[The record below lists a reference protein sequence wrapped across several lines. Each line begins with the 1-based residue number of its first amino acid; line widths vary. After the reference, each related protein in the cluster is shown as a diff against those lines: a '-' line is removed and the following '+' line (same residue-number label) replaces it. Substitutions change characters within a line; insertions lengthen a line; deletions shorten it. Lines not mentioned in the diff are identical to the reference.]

1 MKGGLRKLAR
11 NNSTETCLLR
21 SQVIIR
27 PSDYLI
33 ENHLKNLMTRTVANY
48 DAAAEYDYLLRSF

>member
-48 DAAAEYDYLLRSF
+48 DAAAEYDY